1 MCNTNSLDTANNE
14 SSRNQESG
22 VEAKKGIYK
31 RRNGQVPW
39 LTDSR
44 HISYLPFL
52 SLTSMGGHLLAVCVL
67 VVTGLSNKHC

>member
-1 MCNTNSLDTANNE
+1 MCNTNSLETANNE

-22 VEAKKGIYK
+22 IEAKKVLYK
-31 RRNGQVPW
+31 VPW

-67 VVTGLSNKHC
+67 VVTGFSNKHC